1 MLVPLV
7 PTSLDD
13 FAGMKLVFLNA
24 RVGQQTDVVVDIKVE
39 QRAGLPASL
48 IDNKVV
54 ESVVL

>member
-1 MLVPLV
+1 MR
-7 PTSLDD
+7 
-13 FAGMKLVFLNA
+13 LVFLNA